1 MWELE
6 SLIIRKRE
14 VSKVRESPKVRG
26 TRRFEKFVNRGDT
39 EVQGF
44 ESGSEPRNSKNSKKT
59 LELDDPTILKIRED
73 PRNRERKMEWACR
86 NWREARTRG
95 LASGRIRGTGSCM
108 RHARIRHVVKPS
120 LRYRSL
126 ARLVDPGTPSGIY
139 ERYVTPPGYI
149 SAICGSPSRGVL

>member
-14 VSKVRESPKVRG
+14 DSKVRESLKVRG
-26 TRRFEKFVNRGDT
+26 TRRFVKFVNRGDSK
-39 EVQGF
+39 VG
-44 ESGSEPRNSKNSKKT
+44 ESPEIRRTRKT
-59 LELDDPTILKIRED
+59 LELDDPRILKIRED
-73 PRNRERKMEWACR
+73 PRNREEEMEWMR
-86 NWREARTRG
+86 GNWREARTRG

-126 ARLVDPGTPSGIY
+126 ARLVDPGTPPGIY
-139 ERYVTPPGYI
+139 ERYVIPPGYI